1 MDTAEIYI
9 QSPGTICI
17 CVDEYDHHSVLGRIY
32 YPENEKPVHFNE
44 IGRLFI
50 EIDRILDEIHFPES
64 STSGRSFKVPIQNR
78 LKSKEK
84 ASMKKMKI
92 QQKGG
97 KGTFVVQVQFRQHAT
112 WQGKVLWA
120 EKNETVNFRSALE
133 LLKLID
139 SALDESAAAAVEK
152 MTDINDETKTAKD

>member
-1 MDTAEIYI
+1 
-9 QSPGTICI
+9 
-17 CVDEYDHHSVLGRIY
+17 
-32 YPENEKPVHFNE
+32 
-44 IGRLFI
+44 
-50 EIDRILDEIHFPES
+50 
-64 STSGRSFKVPIQNR
+64 
-78 LKSKEK
+78 
-84 ASMKKMKI
+84 MKKMKI

-139 SALDESAAAAVEK
+139 SALDESAATAEEEPAEINEK
-152 MTDINDETKTAKD
+152 TKTAKD